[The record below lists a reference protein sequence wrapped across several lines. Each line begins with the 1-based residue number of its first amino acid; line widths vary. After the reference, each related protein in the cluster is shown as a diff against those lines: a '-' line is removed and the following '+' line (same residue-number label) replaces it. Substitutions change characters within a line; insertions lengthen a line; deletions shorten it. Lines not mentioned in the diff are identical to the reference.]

1 MRESGRKTD
10 ITGKILSVVSL
21 GKDILK
27 AIASMYY
34 PIS

>member
-10 ITGKILSVVSL
+10 TTGKILSVVSL

-27 AIASMYY
+27 TIASMYY